1 MIYNLDLFGIGDS
14 IVQACR
20 TFVGWIAVMIYTLI
34 EYMYH
39 VFELLGRTEII
50 EDSYVRTIYSRVGM
64 ILGIFMVFKLV
75 FSLVQSLIEPEKL
88 NDKKNGYGQ
97 IIKRCV
103 ISIVLLGIT
112 PSLFREAFSIQ
123 NYIIGS
129 SSKDNVIYKL
139 IAGSSSHNKGKIGR
153 QLAGNLFFDFVTDT
167 EEPKLKEGMIDDF
180 MVSADGT
187 TSEDS
192 IYIERFQEN
201 NWDNFSKSVLSEQ
214 KDFSDAIDYLA
225 VKNNGKY
232 VIELNWFPLLVVGG
246 TVLYIIALYC
256 VQVAVRV
263 VQLAY
268 LQLIAP
274 IPILSYISDPE
285 GSFKKW
291 TKQCLTT
298 YLDLFIRLAII
309 YFVMTVISEVLEQFE
324 NMSGIIYDSAGLAN
338 EKWHA
343 VLLVK
348 AFIIIGLLLFGK
360 KVPELIKDLFPN
372 LGGGAAGFGF
382 GLGLKKNLLDP
393 LKDVGKSLYNTPLG
407 WGLKGGKKLGTYIDR
422 KAHHLPKPRGKFGQ
436 AVDKWLPG
444 RGEAIKQR
452 RQAQEEERQ
461 FDNNMK
467 QGKRMYDRFAGDLVE
482 KDAETGE
489 ITGVKSGAFSH
500 RDYANSYLDV
510 ERAKAENKKAEQ
522 EYQTEYA
529 KYQAAYSRGDQDA
542 IEQAENRI
550 RIAEKNKKVAAGKL
564 ELAQNKHNVNKKIY
578 ADDAKREET
587 YDYYKKTHGKATEY
601 ESKPKVQNNQS
612 TSTTSQ
618 NNQQPQSTNNQHQ
631 SSSNTPSSV
640 FGNVENYGEDGNPY
654 EAGYSQFTADKMSGG
669 NNNSTY
675 GNDDGNPYE
684 TGHGQFNTTGA
695 NNSEENDNPYTNP
708 NYYNN
713 SSQNS
718 SSNNNNDEFD
728 GSNYY

>member
-20 TFVGWIAVMIYTLI
+20 TFVGWIAVTIYTLI

-39 VFELLGRTEII
+39 VFELLGRAEII
-50 EDSYVRTIYSRVGM
+50 EDSFVATIYSRVGM
-64 ILGIFMVFKLV
+64 ILGVFMVFKLI
-75 FSLVQSLIEPEKL
+75 FSLIQSLIEPDKF
-88 NDKKNGYGQ
+88 NDKKSGYGQ
-97 IIKRCV
+97 IIKRSV

-112 PSLFREAFSIQ
+112 PSLFREAFNIQ
-123 NYIIGS
+123 NYIVGS
-129 SSKDNVIYKL
+129 NSKDNVIYKL
-139 IAGSSSHNKGKIGR
+139 IAGSSSHNKGKVGR
-153 QLAGNLFFDFVTDT
+153 QLAGNLFFDFVTDVK
-167 EEPKLKEGMIDDF
+167 EPILKEGMVDDF
-180 MVSADGT
+180 GVSIDNATVAEGT
-187 TSEDS
+187 
-192 IYIERFQEN
+192 YIQRFQEN
-201 NWDNFSKSVLSEQ
+201 NWENFQSSVLDEQ
-214 KDFSDAIDYLA
+214 KDFGDTLDYLA
-225 VKNNGKY
+225 IKNSGKY
-232 VIELNWFPLLVVGG
+232 VIELDWFPLLVVGG

-256 VQVAVRV
+256 VQVAIRV

-274 IPILSYISDPE
+274 VPILSYISDPE

-309 YFVMTVISEVLEQFE
+309 YFVMTVISEVLDQFK
-324 NMSGIIYDSAGLAN
+324 NMSGVIYESAGLAD

-360 KVPELIKDLFPN
+360 KVPELLKDLFPN
-372 LGGGAAGFGF
+372 LGGGAAGF

-407 WGLKGGKKLGTYIDR
+407 WGLKGGKKLGTFIDR

-436 AVDKWLPG
+436 AMDKWLPG
-444 RGEAIKQR
+444 RGEAIKQK

-461 FDNNMK
+461 FNNNMK
-467 QGKRMYDRFAGDLVE
+467 QGEKMYNNFGDDLVE
-482 KDAETGE
+482 KDAATGE
-489 ITGVKSGAFSH
+489 IIGVKQNAFKHSE
-500 RDYANSYLDV
+500 YAKSYLAV

-542 IEQAENRI
+542 IRVAEERI
-550 RIAEKNKKVAAGKL
+550 KVAEKNKKTAAGKL
-564 ELAQNKHNVNKKIY
+564 ELMQNKHNSNKKIY

-587 YDYYKKTHGKATEY
+587 YDYYKKTHGQRKEY
-601 ESKPKVQNNQS
+601 PQN
-612 TSTTSQ
+612 TP
-618 NNQQPQSTNNQHQ
+618 QQPQTQNSQPSNQNSQPEQTNIPTTE
-631 SSSNTPSSV
+631 SNSRFANT
-640 FGNVENYGEDGNPY
+640 
-654 EAGYSQFTADKMSGG
+654 
-669 NNNSTY
+669 TY
-675 GNDDGNPYE
+675 GTDDGNPYE
-684 TGHGQFNTTGA
+684 TGHGQFTTTSGG
-695 NNSEENDNPYTNP
+695 NNSDEDDNPYVNP
-708 NYYNN
+708 NYYNDN
-713 SSQNS
+713 SQNTNN
-718 SSNNNNDEFD
+718 SNDNDEFD

>member
-20 TFVGWIAVMIYTLI
+20 TFVGWIAVTIYTLI

-39 VFELLGRTEII
+39 VFELLGRAEII
-50 EDSYVRTIYSRVGM
+50 EDSFVATIYSRVGM
-64 ILGIFMVFKLV
+64 ILGVFMVFKLI
-75 FSLVQSLIEPEKL
+75 FSLIQSLIEPDKF
-88 NDKKNGYGQ
+88 NDKKSGYGQ
-97 IIKRCV
+97 IIKRSV

-112 PSLFREAFSIQ
+112 PSLFREAFNIQ
-123 NYIIGS
+123 NYIVGS
-129 SSKDNVIYKL
+129 NSKDNVIYKL
-139 IAGSSSHNKGKIGR
+139 IAGSSSHNKGKVGR
-153 QLAGNLFFDFVTDT
+153 QLAGNLFFDFVTDVK
-167 EEPKLKEGMIDDF
+167 EPILKEGMVDDF
-180 MVSADGT
+180 GVSIDNATVAEGT
-187 TSEDS
+187 
-192 IYIERFQEN
+192 YIQRFQEN
-201 NWDNFSKSVLSEQ
+201 NWENFQSSVLDEQ
-214 KDFSDAIDYLA
+214 KDFGDTLDYLA
-225 VKNNGKY
+225 IKNSGKY
-232 VIELNWFPLLVVGG
+232 VIELDWFPLLVVGG

-256 VQVAVRV
+256 VQVAIRV

-274 IPILSYISDPE
+274 VPILSYISDPE

-309 YFVMTVISEVLEQFE
+309 YFVMTVISEVLDQFK
-324 NMSGIIYDSAGLAN
+324 NMSGVIYESAGLAD

-360 KVPELIKDLFPN
+360 KVPELLKDLFPN

-407 WGLKGGKKLGTYIDR
+407 WGLKGGKKLGTFIDR

-436 AVDKWLPG
+436 AMDKWLPG
-444 RGEAIKQR
+444 RGEAIKQK

-461 FDNNMK
+461 FNNNMK
-467 QGKRMYDRFAGDLVE
+467 QGEKMYNNFGDDLVE
-482 KDAETGE
+482 KDAATGE
-489 ITGVKSGAFSH
+489 IIGVKQNAFKHSE
-500 RDYANSYLDV
+500 YAKSYLAV

-542 IEQAENRI
+542 IRVAEERI
-550 RIAEKNKKVAAGKL
+550 KVAEKNKKTAAGKL
-564 ELAQNKHNVNKKIY
+564 ELMQNKHNSNKKIY

-587 YDYYKKTHGKATEY
+587 YDYYKKTHGQRKEY
-601 ESKPKVQNNQS
+601 PQN
-612 TSTTSQ
+612 TP
-618 NNQQPQSTNNQHQ
+618 QQPQTQNSQPSNQNSQPEQTNIPTTE
-631 SSSNTPSSV
+631 SNSRFANT
-640 FGNVENYGEDGNPY
+640 
-654 EAGYSQFTADKMSGG
+654 
-669 NNNSTY
+669 TY
-675 GNDDGNPYE
+675 GTDDGNPYE
-684 TGHGQFNTTGA
+684 TGHGQFTTTSGG
-695 NNSEENDNPYTNP
+695 NNSDEDDNPYVNP
-708 NYYNN
+708 NYYNDN
-713 SSQNS
+713 SQNTNN
-718 SSNNNNDEFD
+718 SNDNDEFD
-728 GSNYY
+728 GSNFY

>member
-75 FSLVQSLIEPEKL
+75 FSLIQALIEPEKL
-88 NDKKNGYGQ
+88 NDQKNGYGQ

-123 NYIIGS
+123 NYIVGG

-139 IAGSSSHNKGKIGR
+139 IAGSSSNNKGKIGR

-167 EEPKLKEGMIDDF
+167 EEPILKEGMIDDF

-187 TSEDS
+187 SSENGT
-192 IYIERFQEN
+192 YIERFQEN
-201 NWDNFSKSVLSEQ
+201 NWENFSTSVLQEQ
-214 KDFSDAIDYLA
+214 KNFSDAIDYLA
-225 VKNNGKY
+225 IKSDGKY

-246 TVLYIIALYC
+246 AVLYIIALYC
-256 VQVAVRV
+256 VQVAIRV

-274 IPILSYISDPE
+274 IPILSYISDPD

-309 YFVMTVISEVLEQFE
+309 YFVMTLISDVLVQFE
-324 NMSGIIYDSAGLAN
+324 NMSGTIYDSAGLAN
-338 EKWHA
+338 EEWHA

-348 AFIIIGLLLFGK
+348 AFIIVGLLLFGK
-360 KVPELIKDLFPN
+360 KVPELLKDLFPN

-436 AVDKWLPG
+436 AMDKWLPG
-444 RGEAIKQR
+444 YAEVRNEKIK
-452 RQAQEEERQ
+452 AKEEEKKYQ
-461 FDNNMK
+461 QSLKDGENLYNK
-467 QGKRMYDRFAGDLVE
+467 YTTPNGKLNTKMFGSSAYRE
-482 KDAETGE
+482 
-489 ITGVKSGAFSH
+489 
-500 RDYANSYLDV
+500 SYLAL
-510 ERAKAENKKAEQ
+510 ENAKTESKQAEQ

-529 KYQAAYSRGDQDA
+529 KYQAAYSRGDQEA
-542 IEQAENRI
+542 IRNAEERI
-550 RIAEKNKKVAAGKL
+550 KIAEKNKKAAAGKR
-564 ELAQNKHNVNKKIY
+564 ELAENKHNANKKIY
-578 ADDAKREET
+578 TKDAEREEK
-587 YDYYKKTHGKATEY
+587 YDYYKKTHAKRENYPTQP
-601 ESKPKVQNNQS
+601 SQQPQIQSNQPSNQNNQS
-612 TSTTSQ
+612 PPT
-618 NNQQPQSTNNQHQ
+618 
-631 SSSNTPSSV
+631 
-640 FGNVENYGEDGNPY
+640 
-654 EAGYSQFTADKMSGG
+654 
-669 NNNSTY
+669 
-675 GNDDGNPYE
+675 
-684 TGHGQFNTTGA
+684 
-695 NNSEENDNPYTNP
+695 
-708 NYYNN
+708 
-713 SSQNS
+713 
-718 SSNNNNDEFD
+718 
-728 GSNYY
+728 